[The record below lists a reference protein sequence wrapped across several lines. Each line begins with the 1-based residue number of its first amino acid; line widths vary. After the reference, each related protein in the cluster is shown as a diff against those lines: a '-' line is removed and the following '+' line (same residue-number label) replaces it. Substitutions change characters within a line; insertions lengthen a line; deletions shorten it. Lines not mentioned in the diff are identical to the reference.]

1 MLGIGCWVLDVGR
14 SFHSVIITP
23 MSKKQ
28 KPKEQSDT
36 LRLAIAIEHLSKKR
50 VVNVYESKFKF
61 FWYNIYR
68 GMLTGFGSVIGAT
81 VLIAL
86 VLHFSQYF
94 INWPVIG
101 DFLKNIFKL
110 LEEYN
115 GAKSSGTYTP
125 YPTP

>member
-1 MLGIGCWVLDVGR
+1 MNVGC
-14 SFHSVIITP
+14 SFSSVIITP

-28 KPKEQSDT
+28 ENEKQSDT
-36 LRLAIAIEHLSKKR
+36 LRLAIAIENLSKKR

-115 GAKSSGTYTP
+115 SAKNSGTYI
-125 YPTP
+125 PTPTPIP

>member
-1 MLGIGCWVLDVGR
+1 MAN
-14 SFHSVIITP
+14 
-23 MSKKQ
+23 
-28 KPKEQSDT
+28 KEQDNKPTKQSET
-36 LRLAIAIEHLSKKR
+36 LRLAIAIENLSKKR
-50 VVNVYESKFKF
+50 IVNINENRLKF
-61 FWYNIYR
+61 FFYSIYK

-94 INWPVIG
+94 IDWPVIG

-115 GAKSSGTYTP
+115 GAKNSGTYIP
-125 YPTP
+125 SPTPTP